1 MMRECKECG
10 MLVEPG
16 EYHPYAAC
24 LMFKACG
31 DASVVRANLVA
42 VLAEGYERA
51 GEIHAAISDD
61 TKPFY
66 AGILAALS
74 VVSKHDQET
83 IFREIVK
90 TVDVESLIT
99 AAKEADALEWSGLR
113 KYGYC

>member
-1 MMRECKECG
+1 MIECKECG

-31 DASVVRANLVA
+31 IGVVVRANLDA
-42 VLAEGYERA
+42 VQAHGYEMAR
-51 GEIHAAISDD
+51 EIPAAIGND

-90 TVDVESLIT
+90 TVDVDNLIA
-99 AAKEADALEWSGLR
+99 AAKEDDALEWSGLR

>member
-51 GEIHAAISDD
+51 SEIQAAISND

-90 TVDVESLIT
+90 TVDVDNLIA
-99 AAKEADALEWSGLR
+99 AAKEDDALEWSGLR